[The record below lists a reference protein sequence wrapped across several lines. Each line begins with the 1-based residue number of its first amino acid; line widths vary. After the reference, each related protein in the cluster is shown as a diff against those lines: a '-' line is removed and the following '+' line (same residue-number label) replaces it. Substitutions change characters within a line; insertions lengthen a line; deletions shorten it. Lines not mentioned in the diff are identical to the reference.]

1 MILMEISSRNNYQ
14 ALIPYNMI
22 EKRIDEQIQKK
33 DIKNSSNWKSDVSSD
48 NFVYENNI
56 YVNFKKYVS
65 ITDKYGYKR
74 DFK

>member
-1 MILMEISSRNNYQ
+1 MILMEISSSNNYQ
-14 ALIPYNMI
+14 ALILYNMI
-22 EKRIDEQIQKK
+22 EKRIDKQTQKK

-48 NFVYENNI
+48 NFVYANNI
-56 YVNFKKYVS
+56 YVNFEKYVS